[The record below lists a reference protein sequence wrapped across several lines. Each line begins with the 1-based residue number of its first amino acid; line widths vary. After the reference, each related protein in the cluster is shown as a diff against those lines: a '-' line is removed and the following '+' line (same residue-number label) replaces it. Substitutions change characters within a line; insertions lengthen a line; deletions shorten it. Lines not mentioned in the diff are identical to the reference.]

1 MVVSAPVLAS
11 AGVFSL
17 ITNNFKL
24 NSPQVATWGLEVR
37 MQKRILGVGASRL
50 RSRPIVSTR
59 IGSQYLA
66 QYWLPRTALMSA

>member
-1 MVVSAPVLAS
+1 MVVLPPVLTS

-17 ITNNFKL
+17 LTNNFKL

-37 MQKRILGVGASRL
+37 MQKRILRVGASRL

-66 QYWLPRTALMSA
+66 QYWLPRTFLAFA

>member
-24 NSPQVATWGLEVR
+24 NSPQVVTWGLGGEDV
-37 MQKRILGVGASRL
+37 QNSAS
-50 RSRPIVSTR
+50 SGP
-59 IGSQYLA
+59 GLA
-66 QYWLPRTALMSA
+66 G